1 MKGLTVSRTSV
12 TQNKY
17 KALAHLYN
25 RATAVLYF
33 STTKQ
38 HNIYREQVIKTVS
51 TKQHYNTP
59 TLAVACCPNV
69 SFNDDQVLAALN
81 TAANNSLE

>member
-1 MKGLTVSRTSV
+1 MLHKISV
-12 TQNKY
+12 RHWPTCIY
-17 KALAHLYN
+17 

-33 STTKQ
+33 KYYKATQ
-38 HNIYREQVIKTVS
+38 HREQVIKTVS
-51 TKQHYNTP
+51 TRQHYNTP